1 MLAVVAV
8 TLLAL
13 CAWMWHYERD
23 NRRANKKML
32 DEVNAML
39 RRRVDEERE
48 QRGKRTDSHL

>member
-1 MLAVVAV
+1 MLAAVTV

-48 QRGKRTDSHL
+48 QRGKRTDDNL